1 MALQYRYEIMPGGDC
16 GGIGKIPF
24 CHFVKVSN
32 ESLHT
37 ALACTK
43 IRGGEKNGPSR
54 AIRKIHFVAVCVDVV
69 SCCWIVCLMADG
81 MNVYW

>member
-32 ESLHT
+32 EPLHS

-43 IRGGEKNGPSR
+43 IRDGE
-54 AIRKIHFVAVCVDVV
+54 
-69 SCCWIVCLMADG
+69 
-81 MNVYW
+81 